1 MLFRQPL
8 LDQIRDGAV
17 TIAFRRWR
25 RPTVRAGGTLL
36 TPVGQLPIISVDRI
50 SLNQITADEVRRAGF
65 ASKADLVA
73 ELEQRAEG
81 ELYRIVWGPV
91 QADPRVAL
99 RQVVLDTDAAHVEL
113 RHQLRRLDERS
124 PRGSWTMA
132 TLRLLAEAPGVRAG
146 DLADRLAQDRDRFK
160 QNVRHL
166 KHLGLTES
174 LAVGYC
180 LSARGQAFLQALQ
193 ADDTGV

>member
-1 MLFRQPL
+1 MLFRQPF

-65 ASKADLVA
+65 AWRADLVA
-73 ELEQRAEG
+73 HRGGDVSDCL
-81 ELYRIVWGPV
+81 GPV

-99 RQVVLDTDAAHVEL
+99 RQVVLDTDSAHVEL
-113 RHQLRRLDERS
+113 RHQLRRLDES
-124 PRGSWTMA
+124 SSGGSWTMA

-166 KHLGLTES
+166 KRLGLTES
-174 LAVGYC
+174 LPVGYR